1 MSPDYAKFPKKGAS
15 AAVRLAEK
23 ALDTLT
29 VVLFSVMF
37 ATIIVQIVLRYV
49 FNAPLVWTDEAAA
62 YLFVWVAFLG
72 WAMAT
77 RKRVHIGI
85 SVISDRLPPR
95 WRRVLH
101 AFWCLG
107 TLAFALILL
116 FVGAMITRNNVDVRM
131 VSIDFAFWPVYLA
144 VPIAAIYL
152 IAYALRDL
160 VEILRKGDI
169 KVTEAQL

>member
-1 MSPDYAKFPKKGAS
+1 VSPDYAKFPKAV
-15 AAVRLAEK
+15 VRLAEK

-49 FNAPLVWTDEAAA
+49 FNAPLVWTDEAAS
-62 YLFVWVAFLG
+62 YLFVWIAFLG

>member
-1 MSPDYAKFPKKGAS
+1 VARFAR
-15 AAVRLAEK
+15 VAEK
-23 ALDTLT
+23 SLDALI
-29 VVLFSVMF
+29 VVLFCVMF

-62 YLFVWVAFLG
+62 YLFVWIAFLG
-72 WAMAT
+72 WSMAT
-77 RKRVHIGI
+77 RKRIHIGI
-85 SVISDRLPPR
+85 SVIVDKLPPR
-95 WRRVLH
+95 WRRALH

-116 FVGAMITRNNVDVRM
+116 VVGAVITRNNLDVRM

-144 VPIAAIYL
+144 VPIAAMYL
-152 IAYALRDL
+152 IAYAVRDL

-169 KVTEAQL
+169 KATEAQL

>member
-1 MSPDYAKFPKKGAS
+1 VSPDYAKFPKKGAS
-15 AAVRLAEK
+15 AVVRLAEK

-62 YLFVWVAFLG
+62 YLFVWIAFLG
-72 WAMAT
+72 WSMAT
-77 RKRVHIGI
+77 RKRIHIGI
-85 SVISDRLPPR
+85 SFIVDKLPPR
-95 WRRVLH
+95 WRRALH

-116 FVGAMITRNNVDVRM
+116 VVGVVITRNNVDVRM

-144 VPIAAIYL
+144 VPIAAVYL
-152 IAYALRDL
+152 IAYAARDL

-169 KVTEAQL
+169 KATEAQL

>member
-1 MSPDYAKFPKKGAS
+1 MSRFA
-15 AAVRLAEK
+15 RIAEK

-49 FNAPLVWTDEAAA
+49 FNAPLVWTDEAAS

-85 SVISDRLPPR
+85 SVIVEKLPPG
-95 WRRVLH
+95 WRRALH

-116 FVGAMITRNNVDVRM
+116 IVGAIITRNNVDVRM

-144 VPIAAIYL
+144 VPIAAVFL
-152 IAYALRDL
+152 VAYALRDL
-160 VEILRKGDI
+160 VQILRKGDI

>member
-1 MSPDYAKFPKKGAS
+1 MSRFA
-15 AAVRLAEK
+15 RIAEK

-49 FNAPLVWTDEAAA
+49 FNAPLVWTDEAAS

-85 SVISDRLPPR
+85 NVIADRLPPP

-116 FVGAMITRNNVDVRM
+116 VVGAVITRNNVDVRM

-144 VPIAAIYL
+144 VPIAATYL
-152 IAYALRDL
+152 IAYSLRDL
-160 VEILRKGDI
+160 VQILRKGDI

>member
-1 MSPDYAKFPKKGAS
+1 VVK
-15 AAVRLAEK
+15 LAEN

-37 ATIIVQIVLRYV
+37 GMIIVQIVLRYV
-49 FNAPLVWTDEAAA
+49 FNAPLVWTDEAAS

-72 WAMAT
+72 WGMAT

-85 SVISDRLPPR
+85 SVIVDKLPPG
-95 WRRVLH
+95 WRRALH

-107 TLAFALILL
+107 ALAFALILL
-116 FVGAMITRNNVDVRM
+116 CVGALITRNNIDVRM

-144 VPIAAIYL
+144 VPVAAL
-152 IAYALRDL
+152 FLAVYAVRDL
-160 VEILRKGDI
+160 VHIVRKGDV
-169 KVTEAQL
+169 KTTEAQL

>member
-1 MSPDYAKFPKKGAS
+1 MSRFARA
-15 AAVRLAEK
+15 AEK

-29 VVLFSVMF
+29 VVLFCLMF
-37 ATIIVQIVLRYV
+37 GTIIVQIVLRYV

-85 SVISDRLPPR
+85 SVIADKLPPG
-95 WRRVLH
+95 WRRALH

-116 FVGAMITRNNVDVRM
+116 LVGAVITRNNVDVRM
-131 VSIDFAFWPVYLA
+131 VSIDFAFWPVYLG
-144 VPIAAIYL
+144 VPIAAAFL
-152 IAYALRDL
+152 IAYAVRDF
-160 VEILRKGDI
+160 VEIMRKGDI

>member
-1 MSPDYAKFPKKGAS
+1 M
-15 AAVRLAEK
+15 AEK

-49 FNAPLVWTDEAAA
+49 FNAPLVWTDEAAS

-85 SVISDRLPPR
+85 NVVADKLPPG
-95 WRRVLH
+95 WRRALH

-116 FVGAMITRNNVDVRM
+116 FVGALITRNNVDVRM

-144 VPIAAIYL
+144 VPIAATYL

>member
-1 MSPDYAKFPKKGAS
+1 ML
-15 AAVRLAEK
+15 RLAEK

-72 WAMAT
+72 WGLAT
-77 RKRVHIGI
+77 RKRIHIGI
-85 SVISDRLPPR
+85 GVIVDKLPPG
-95 WRRVLH
+95 WRRALH

-116 FVGAMITRNNVDVRM
+116 VVGAVITRNNVDVRM

-144 VPIAAIYL
+144 VPIAAVFL
-152 IAYALRDL
+152 IAYAVRDL
-160 VEILRKGDI
+160 VQILRKGDI

>member
-1 MSPDYAKFPKKGAS
+1 MSRFARA
-15 AAVRLAEK
+15 AEK

-29 VVLFSVMF
+29 VVLFCLMF
-37 ATIIVQIVLRYV
+37 GTIIVQIVLRYV
-49 FNAPLVWTDEAAA
+49 FNAPLVWTDEAAS

-85 SVISDRLPPR
+85 SVIVDKLPPG
-95 WRRVLH
+95 WRRALH

-116 FVGAMITRNNVDVRM
+116 VVGAVITRNNVDVRM
-131 VSIDFAFWPVYLA
+131 VSIDFAFWPVYLT
-144 VPIAAIYL
+144 VPIAAVFL

-160 VEILRKGDI
+160 VQILRKGDI